1 MPDCSSNQLK
11 MIKCLYLFIWG
22 QGKLYKI
29 RPATR
34 CIDHSRHRIDGKGLN
49 RQKINK
55 KLFFNDWIRIEKKS
69 EEKKGEK
76 HYTLKI
82 VRIIKAGMR
91 CYQQKRGYS
100 PPSAPPRYLFNADS
114 MVSFSSLFLKGLI
127 I

>member
-1 MPDCSSNQLK
+1 MPDCSLNQLK

-29 RPATR
+29 RPATI

-69 EEKKGEK
+69 EEKKE
-76 HYTLKI
+76 
-82 VRIIKAGMR
+82 RSIIH
-91 CYQQKRGYS
+91 
-100 PPSAPPRYLFNADS
+100 
-114 MVSFSSLFLKGLI
+114 
-127 I
+127 